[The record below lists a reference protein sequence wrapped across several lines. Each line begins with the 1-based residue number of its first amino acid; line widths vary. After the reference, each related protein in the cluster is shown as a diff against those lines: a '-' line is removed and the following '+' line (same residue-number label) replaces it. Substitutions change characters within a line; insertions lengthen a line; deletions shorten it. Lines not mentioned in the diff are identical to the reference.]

1 MLDLISILSLCA
13 YDAFNARL
21 HAARCAVRAWLHG
34 PCACARELEQVHAE
48 NVALRQ
54 DVATNRVLW
63 KAQQVTLEEQR
74 RAVQKRLA
82 S

>member
-21 HAARCAVRAWLHG
+21 HAAKCTVREWLHG
-34 PCACARELEQVHAE
+34 PCACARELERLEAE
-48 NVALRQ
+48 NVRLRQ
-54 DVATNRVLW
+54 DAFTGRVLW
-63 KAQQVTLEEQR
+63 NAQQKTLRER
-74 RAVQKRLA
+74 TA